1 MQAITEGYGLIE
13 GPIWVAGKGVLFS
26 DVQFGGVFCLDEN
39 NNVEQLF
46 EHRKGIGGMA
56 EHAQGGVVVSGRN
69 ISFKSYLGGP
79 TVILLDREEQAGL
92 MGFNDIVADP
102 QGRVYAGGLSGNPLA
117 NDGTA
122 PAAENLYLIDVD
134 GTARVVAQDIRLTN
148 GLGFSPDGKTL
159 YHSDTLRRS
168 VFSYAVSSDGSLG
181 PKEVF
186 ASTERGLPDGLKVSE
201 DGAVWVALADGGSG
215 VAVYNADSSLREYID
230 IPHPMC
236 TSLCFGGDDLKDLY
250 IVSGSDGLPGD
261 KAGGIFKIRTDVP
274 GLPLAVAKIRLA

>member
-134 GTARVVAQDIRLTN
+134 GTARVVARDIRLTN